1 MRRGERM
8 TRRMRRTLQVLAPLG
23 VCALLAGWIVLSVAN
38 AQAIG
43 FSIFVFA
50 LANLIVYTDALDL
63 GLRLYMRRRH
73 TAAAGGISEGSQNGN
88 LSINLAA
95 ILPPE
100 ARRMVPA
107 SPFAIIASVHNLE
120 DQIEEF
126 TSSFG
131 AYRDRVW
138 LISDGSTDNTVLRL
152 RQAGWRC
159 FDDGFNRRKPGAI
172 KRLLERLP
180 SHIETVMVIDPDIRI
195 RGLQEGSSIDLDQ
208 FVSDFQQSGAAAACP
223 RIMIEPDGFL
233 ARFQSFEYAL
243 AFRVGRESLG
253 DFSITSGVSFYRRSA
268 LQRALNRHSLS
279 VYAEDFENAVI
290 LLAQGERIY
299 YDGRLVV
306 STEGPGTLP
315 RWFSQRVGWYHGL
328 IKVYTERFTEVLQ
341 ISRRSPFAMYHYLLY
356 VGGLSL
362 AMHLVKIV
370 SAALLLASFLAGLD
384 ALLLDDIVPQGSLTN
399 PEYFT
404 AAITSYLALGVIAL
418 FTCVPRAE
426 RAYAAPIV
434 PLYLCYALTHIVP
447 MTIGFMNFF
456 ALKLFRR
463 RVYRDH
469 YESPADPSLVN
480 GNGNGN
486 GHAVGN
492 GKVRVGE

>member
-1 MRRGERM
+1 MKSMRRA
-8 TRRMRRTLQVLAPLG
+8 LAILAPLA
-23 VCALLAGWIVLSVAN
+23 VCALLAGWIVLSVLN

-43 FSIFVFA
+43 FSIFIFA
-50 LANLIVYTDALDL
+50 VANLIVYTDAIDL
-63 GLRLYMRRRH
+63 ALRLYMRRRH
-73 TAAAGGISEGSQNGN
+73 TAAAGGISASSQNGN

-100 ARRMVPA
+100 ARRMVPV

-120 DQIEEF
+120 DQLEEF
-126 TSSFG
+126 TQAFG

-159 FDDGFNRRKPGAI
+159 FDDGVNRRKPGAI
-172 KRLLERLP
+172 RRLLERLP

-195 RGLQEGSSIDLDQ
+195 RGLDEGSSIDLDQ

-233 ARFQSFEYAL
+233 ARFQAFEYAL
-243 AFRVGRESLG
+243 AFRVGRESLA
-253 DFSITSGVSFYRRSA
+253 DFSITSGVSFYRRNA
-268 LQRALNRHSLS
+268 LTRALNQHSLS

-290 LLAQGERIY
+290 LLSQGERIY

-306 STEGPGTLP
+306 STEGPGSLQ

-328 IKVYTERFTEVLQ
+328 IKVYTERFSEILR
-341 ISRRSPFAMYHYLLY
+341 ISKRSPFATYHYLLY

-370 SAALLLASFLAGLD
+370 SAVLLLSSFLAGLD
-384 ALLLDDIVPQGSLTN
+384 ALLLDDVLPPGSISN
-399 PEYFT
+399 PGYFT

-418 FTCVPRAE
+418 FTCVPKAE
-426 RAYAAPIV
+426 RAYTAPIV
-434 PLYLCYALTHIVP
+434 PLYLLYAITHIVP
-447 MTIGFMNFF
+447 MTVGFGNFF
-456 ALKLFRR
+456 ALKLFHRR
-463 RVYRDH
+463 IYQDH
-469 YESPADPSLVN
+469 YESPADPSIVN

-486 GHAVGN
+486 GH
-492 GKVRVGE
+492 GKARVLE